1 MANHQVNDQVVPL
14 TQEQLDL
21 LVGALS
27 EYKDVPVQYIGR
39 YDSNPPHAS
48 DELINLRSI
57 VKTWR
62 PGLTSSPQVVTDT
75 GSESPLSEFGV
86 GEMPLG

>member
-1 MANHQVNDQVVPL
+1 MANQVNDCVVRL
-14 TQEQLDL
+14 TREQIDM
-21 LVGALS
+21 LVSALS

-39 YDSNPPHAS
+39 YDHREPYASSNLI
-48 DELINLRSI
+48 ELREI
-57 VKTWR
+57 VKSWS